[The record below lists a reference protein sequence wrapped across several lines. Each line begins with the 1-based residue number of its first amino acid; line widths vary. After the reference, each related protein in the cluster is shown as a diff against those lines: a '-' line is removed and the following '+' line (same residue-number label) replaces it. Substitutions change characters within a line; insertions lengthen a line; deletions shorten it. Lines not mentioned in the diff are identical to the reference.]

1 MSRKDSYE
9 AGYSSLTH
17 KPKNI
22 LNNYESNRTGS
33 TKDFVFTSSHIR
45 MIDKSN
51 ICEEEEDDYRKNLV
65 KNKENLS
72 NRLKKLISNNGGSVR
87 WVT

>member
-51 ICEEEEDDYRKNLV
+51 ICEEEEDDYLKNLV
-65 KNKENLS
+65 KNK
-72 NRLKKLISNNGGSVR
+72 
-87 WVT
+87 